1 MRDNSWKTVYKKGKE
16 KHQESGRVNI
26 IFSLS
31 ELLEASMAS
40 GVNVTKVQHSW
51 RSTWILAIHIH
62 ISYFS
67 STPAYWLEARV
78 TYSLVI
84 YCIAAQLV
92 FDHKGL
98 NEGHIILMLRFWN
111 HTNILFKNMEK
122 MHSFSFCKHSV
133 FKYVELYSSYSFNG
147 IQIVYFNAL
156 QKFLIFVVQVS
167 HSKKQRNFYRRH
179 PLHFHT
185 PS

>member
-16 KHQESGRVNI
+16 KCQESGRVNI

-31 ELLEASMAS
+31 ELLGANMAS
-40 GVNVTKVQHSW
+40 GVNVTEVQHTW
-51 RSTWILAIHIH
+51 RTTWILAIHIH
-62 ISYFS
+62 RSYFS
-67 STPAYWLEARV
+67 STLAYWLKARV

-84 YCIAAQLV
+84 YCIASQLA
-92 FDHKGL
+92 FSNKWL
-98 NEGHIILMLRFWN
+98 NEGHIILMIWHWN
-111 HTNILFKNMEK
+111 HTNILFKNVEK
-122 MHSFSFCKHSV
+122 INSFYFCKHSV
-133 FKYVELYSSYSFNG
+133 FKYVELYFNYSFHG
-147 IQIVYFNAL
+147 IQTVYFNAL
-156 QKFLIFVVQVS
+156 RKFLIFPVWIS